1 MDVLRQGHSQF
12 VISSVAYKPLILGSM
27 YPLDDF
33 SCVAIVGADFH
44 VLSSNCQQNYQFLAI
59 YIKFYLWTY

>member
-12 VISSVAYKPLILGSM
+12 VISSVAYKPLILGSK

-33 SCVAIVGADFH
+33 SCVAIVGAVFH
-44 VLSSNCQQNYQFLAI
+44 V
-59 YIKFYLWTY
+59 